1 MQFIVQ
7 IRCWF
12 SLIEFLCLES
22 SVIEKGGNQLTL
34 SVNLNSMIEK
44 SNRLGALELQW
55 LGREGVMLTW
65 WARPWVWFNLWI
77 RWSQHS
83 IWHALTSR
91 IAAVA
96 HRYDMLGTEILN
108 LHCIMKG
115 VGCVQDCEA
124 MAFWPVRSLV
134 MSSDCL
140 TWRFRNFRRFLK
152 IVISTKD
159 TSI

>member
-55 LGREGVMLTW
+55 LGREGVMLT
-65 WARPWVWFNLWI
+65 
-77 RWSQHS
+77 
-83 IWHALTSR
+83 
-91 IAAVA
+91 
-96 HRYDMLGTEILN
+96 
-108 LHCIMKG
+108 
-115 VGCVQDCEA
+115 
-124 MAFWPVRSLV
+124 
-134 MSSDCL
+134 
-140 TWRFRNFRRFLK
+140 
-152 IVISTKD
+152 
-159 TSI
+159 